1 MALAAGVD
9 LKVASAMLRHSS
21 ITITADIYISVL
33 PETARAAAEAAAS
46 VVPRRGAFRQ
56 ARLTRRIAWIGVAA
70 PTIAMSE
77 AVEEFD
83 WFGVRRGVTARG
95 RDLENDSGPLPVK
108 VKGQVRKGAPP
119 GTRTPDPR

>member
-56 ARLTRRIAWIGVAA
+56 VRFTRRIAWIDVGA
-70 PTIAMSE
+70 PTSE
-77 AVEEFD
+77 F
-83 WFGVRRGVTARG
+83 
-95 RDLENDSGPLPVK
+95 
-108 VKGQVRKGAPP
+108 
-119 GTRTPDPR
+119 